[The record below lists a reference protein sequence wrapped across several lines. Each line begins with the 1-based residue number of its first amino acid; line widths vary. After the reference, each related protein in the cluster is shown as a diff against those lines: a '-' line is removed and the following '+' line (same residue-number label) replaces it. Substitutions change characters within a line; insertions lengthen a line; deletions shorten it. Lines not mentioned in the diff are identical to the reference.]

1 MTSSISADAPVM
13 QSSPQGKYGPI
24 APDTETKIQ
33 AALGEIDRTMI
44 GFILSVCMAVSSSL
58 LYLESTK
65 DLGNGWLADLLGFWW
80 LPYWITWFWSMT
92 AVRKSRAAWPQ
103 FHSGKSESIF
113 LPSNLLLCAGILLLV
128 WQTLVLTVT
137 IVADVFSGGFP
148 SPNLVS
154 SGVFSHYLLA
164 IVSFSVLWAISCLV
178 KLTETLHW
186 IRLLNAQ
193 RNNEPPF
200 QGHTLA
206 ADAVP
211 PRGSPSF
218 ERTSEEN

>member
-1 MTSSISADAPVM
+1 MAFLINSEPPVVP
-13 QSSPQGKYGPI
+13 SVPQGKYGPI

-44 GFILSVCMAVSSSL
+44 GFILAVSMAFSSSL
-58 LYLESTK
+58 VLIENTK
-65 DLGNGWLADLLGFWW
+65 DFGNGWLADLLGFWW
-80 LPYWITWFWSMT
+80 LPYWITWFWSMR

-113 LPSNLLLCAGILLLV
+113 LPSNLLLSAGILLLV

-137 IVADVFSGGFP
+137 VVADVFSGDLP
-148 SPNLVS
+148 SSNLVS
-154 SGVFSHYLLA
+154 SGVFFHYLLA
-164 IVSFSVLWAISCLV
+164 IVGFSVLWAISCLV

-186 IRLLNAQ
+186 IRLLNVQ
-193 RNNEPPF
+193 KNNEPPV

-211 PRGSPSF
+211 HRVSPSF